1 MSLRDDFRNH
11 FARQENRFPTP
22 AGLRASVTGEA
33 ARAVPAERPSMHWAA
48 AVAVLL
54 AVAIVAGLLAAGA
67 LRHARFNP
75 VPAVSPRANP
85 TAPANPSG
93 LRLVEVD
100 AVGGSVFTLRC
111 GTPSNGGQC
120 QFWVSWTSD
129 GGATWSAPVSV
140 GPPMAPGEGDSG
152 HHIHFVDRT
161 NGFVYGNGT
170 AFVTHD
176 GGRTWRDSG
185 LHFLEM
191 VGAVGQAPWTWA
203 VTYPCTKGTACAFKA
218 YLSHDAGR
226 TWPQSWDLPGNISP
240 ARVIAFGD
248 GGLLISDSGAGDM
261 YLTLDGG
268 SHWTNVA
275 GRCSASAAAAY
286 AATSNGREFIEMC
299 SADFPDRTAKSLF
312 VSEDGGATW
321 AKRAIPAGAGEMYDL
336 VSPAPGT
343 VLLAASLIPIM
354 VTHDGGASWLPV
366 TSRSSFGRLEFASA
380 TDGWAVGLDGS
391 IWATTDGGQTWTQLA
406 ALS

>member
-1 MSLRDDFRNH
+1 
-11 FARQENRFPTP
+11 
-22 AGLRASVTGEA
+22 
-33 ARAVPAERPSMHWAA
+33 
-48 AVAVLL
+48 
-54 AVAIVAGLLAAGA
+54 
-67 LRHARFNP
+67 
-75 VPAVSPRANP
+75 
-85 TAPANPSG
+85 
-93 LRLVEVD
+93 
-100 AVGGSVFTLRC
+100 
-111 GTPSNGGQC
+111 
-120 QFWVSWTSD
+120 
-129 GGATWSAPVSV
+129 
-140 GPPMAPGEGDSG
+140 
-152 HHIHFVDRT
+152 
-161 NGFVYGNGT
+161 
-170 AFVTHD
+170 
-176 GGRTWRDSG
+176 
-185 LHFLEM
+185 
-191 VGAVGQAPWTWA
+191 
-203 VTYPCTKGTACAFKA
+203 
-218 YLSHDAGR
+218 
-226 TWPQSWDLPGNISP
+226 
-240 ARVIAFGD
+240 
-248 GGLLISDSGAGDM
+248 M